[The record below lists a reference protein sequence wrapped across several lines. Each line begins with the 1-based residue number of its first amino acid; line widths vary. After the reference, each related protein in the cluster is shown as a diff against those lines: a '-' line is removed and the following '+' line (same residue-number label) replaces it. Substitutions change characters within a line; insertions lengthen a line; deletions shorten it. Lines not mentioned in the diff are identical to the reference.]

1 MKNIFLAGIL
11 LAPLCLANAQEA
23 SPTPAAATAP
33 TAGEEQEAATDPAAL
48 APALREEVNQLFKD
62 RFVAFRTVMEV
73 L

>member
-1 MKNIFLAGIL
+1 LNVYLEKY
-11 LAPLCLANAQEA
+11 
-23 SPTPAAATAP
+23 
-33 TAGEEQEAATDPAAL
+33 